1 MKSILKFQSI
11 ALVFLF
17 ICSVCVLPVMAGD
30 KQLSIVEDGVHLIKS
45 DGSPT
50 VLSPSYAN
58 KNEILVGTNFVV
70 DGNQFYWVRI
80 GNVKASDLSTH
91 ALSSLLC
98 YGVFLGVAGVADGVI
113 AFVTLPPAVTAAPPT
128 LGGSVALYVVGV
140 GVVPAAVDG
149 SLVWVATKLCPIV
162 EKQFVDNKYRYVASD
177 GTILIGIAKTNTAGI
192 SELKKNGLDITKLT
206 HLSSDGSLVPK
217 PDL

>member
-1 MKSILKFQSI
+1 MSTLFIL
-11 ALVFLF
+11 LL
-17 ICSVCVLPVMAGD
+17 ICSVCVVPVMAGTRTEV
-30 KQLSIVEDGVHLIKS
+30 IEDGVHLLKS
-45 DGSPT
+45 GESPT
-50 VLSPSYAN
+50 KLDSKIY
-58 KNEILVGTNFVV
+58 KMELDEDFVV
-70 DGNQFYWVRI
+70 EGNQFYWVRI
-80 GNVKASDLSTH
+80 GCVKASGLSTH

-128 LGGSVALYVVGV
+128 LGGSVALYFVGV
-140 GVVPAAVDG
+140 GVVTAAVDG

-162 EKQFVDNKYRYVASD
+162 EKQFVDNNYRYVASD

-192 SELKKNGLDITKLT
+192 QEMKKTGLDITKLT

>member
-1 MKSILKFQSI
+1 MKSILKIQSV
-11 ALVFLF
+11 ALVFLL
-17 ICSVCVLPVMAGD
+17 ICSVFVSPVMAGD
-30 KQLSIVEDGVHLIKS
+30 SQENVVEDGVHLVKLS
-45 DGSPT
+45 DSPT
-50 VLSPSYAN
+50 KLDHHFYDVDPT
-58 KNEILVGTNFVV
+58 VNFVV

-113 AFVTLPPAVTAAPPT
+113 AFVTLPPVVTAAPPT
-128 LGGSVALYVVGV
+128 LGGSVALYFVGV
-140 GVVPAAVDG
+140 GVVTAAVDG

>member
-1 MKSILKFQSI
+1 MKSILKIQSI
-11 ALVFLF
+11 AFILLL
-17 ICSVCVLPVMAGD
+17 ICSVCVAPVMAG
-30 KQLSIVEDGVHLIKS
+30 KETRVVEDGVYLVKL
-45 DGSPT
+45 DDSPT
-50 VLSPSYAN
+50 VLDPSYAI
-58 KNEILVGTNFVV
+58 KNGMPVAADFVV
-70 DGNQFYWVRI
+70 DGNQYYWVRI
-80 GNVKASDLSTH
+80 GSVKASDLSTH

-128 LGGSVALYVVGV
+128 LGGSVALYFVGV
-140 GVVPAAVDG
+140 GVVTAAVDG

>member
-1 MKSILKFQSI
+1 MKSILKIQSV
-11 ALVFLF
+11 ALVFLLL
-17 ICSVCVLPVMAGD
+17 CSVCVVPAMAGT
-30 KQLSIVEDGVHLIKS
+30 KTEVVEDGVHLLNF
-45 DGSPT
+45 DDSPT
-50 VLSPSYAN
+50 KLDFNIYKIDSTEDV
-58 KNEILVGTNFVV
+58 VV
-70 DGNQFYWVRI
+70 DGNQYYWVRI
-80 GNVKASDLSTH
+80 GSVKASDLSTH

-128 LGGSVALYVVGV
+128 LGGSVALYFVGV
-140 GVVPAAVDG
+140 GVVTAAVDG

-162 EKQFVDNKYRYVASD
+162 EKQFVDNNYRYVASD

-192 SELKKNGLDITKLT
+192 SELKKTGLDITKLT
-206 HLSSDGSLVPK
+206 HLSSDGKIVPK

>member
-1 MKSILKFQSI
+1 MDNNSRWSLMST
-11 ALVFLF
+11 LF
-17 ICSVCVLPVMAGD
+17 ILLLICAMCADPVMAGTPTFT
-30 KQLSIVEDGVHLIKS
+30 LEDGVHLAKYI
-45 DGSPT
+45 D
-50 VLSPSYAN
+50 SPSQLDPHFYTMN
-58 KNEILVGTNFVV
+58 SGDDFVV

-128 LGGSVALYVVGV
+128 LGGSVALYFVGV
-140 GVVPAAVDG
+140 GVVTAAVDG